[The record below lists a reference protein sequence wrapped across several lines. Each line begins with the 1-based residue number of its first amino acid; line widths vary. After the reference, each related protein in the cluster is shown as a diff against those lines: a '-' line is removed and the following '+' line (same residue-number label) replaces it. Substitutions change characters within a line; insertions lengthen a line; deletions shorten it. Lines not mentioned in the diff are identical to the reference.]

1 MARCRTIVSHVAPE
15 GFEPGVCR
23 ALRTLGYEIVAAGN
37 ERAPADLWL
46 VDDERYEIVAAG
58 NEQAHEHFAIA
69 SHTGSTV
76 PVILLT
82 RDPEPP
88 PEDPCVVDMLR
99 SPARFCSLYAALQTA
114 LEATP
119 RRFPRVTTA
128 CPTWSV
134 AGDQICAGTV
144 NSLSEGGCLFRGHP
158 WEPPCEPE
166 SRLYLSL
173 PRHQTLTLRARTT
186 YQMGS
191 ELGQAFQG
199 VGSAVRAAIGGYVLD
214 QLLAE

>member
-46 VDDERYEIVAAG
+46 VDDEQYEIVAAG
-58 NEQAHEHFAIA
+58 NERAHEHFAIG
-69 SHTGSTV
+69 SHTSSTV
-76 PVILLT
+76 PVVLLT

-88 PEDPCVVDMLR
+88 PKVPYVVDVLR
-99 SPARFCSLYAALQTA
+99 SPARFSSLYAALQTA

-128 CPTWSV
+128 CPTPSV
-134 AGDQICAGTV
+134 AGDQICTGTV
-144 NSLSEGGCLFRGHP
+144 NSLSEGGCLFRCHG
-158 WEPPCEPE
+158 EPPRKPE
-166 SRLYLSL
+166 VRLYFSL
-173 PRHQTLTLRARTT
+173 PRRQMLTVRAHTV
-186 YQMGS
+186 YQKGS
-191 ELGQAFQG
+191 ELGLAFEG
-199 VGSAVRAAIGGYVLD
+199 IGSTFRPWSP
-214 QLLAE
+214 